1 MLGGM
6 AAGEP
11 AHELTLLRGARSGPD
26 RPALDRTDRAGRL
39 ARLRELAGDLSPVT
53 LARDRCLPVLPAIEA
68 LLPGGLRR
76 GSTVSVDGPGSTA
89 LLHAVLAGP
98 TRAGSWAACV
108 GAPAL
113 GWAAA
118 AELGV
123 ALERVAVV
131 RSDERRAPAVL
142 AALVDA
148 FDLVVVGPDHRPDR
162 TEVRRLLSRA
172 QERGAVV
179 LTFDGGAVARRGARR
194 SGGGGRGAWPGA
206 DVQLRCGAMAW
217 SGPGDGWGHLQERRV
232 SVTVE
237 GRRSFDRPRRV
248 DLLLPGADGV
258 ALADADATVLFGT
271 GGSGSGP
278 GSDAGPDTGSHARPT
293 ERSDRTAEVVPLSR
307 RQVG

>member
-1 MLGGM
+1 M

-11 AHELTLLRGARSGPD
+11 AHELTVLRGERPDDAGGQAGADRRDRPD
-26 RPALDRTDRAGRL
+26 RPDRSDRAGRL
-39 ARLRELAGDLSPVT
+39 ARLRELAGELSPVT
-53 LARDRCLPVLPAIEA
+53 LAGERRLPVLPALEA
-68 LLPGGLRR
+68 VLPDGLRR
-76 GSTVSVDGPGSTA
+76 GSTVAVGGPGSTA

-98 TRAGSWAACV
+98 TRAGSWVACV

-131 RSDERRAPAVL
+131 RTDERRAPAVL

-172 QERGAVV
+172 KERGAVV
-179 LTFDGGAVARRGARR
+179 LTLHGSAAAGAPPRGGDRTGP
-194 SGGGGRGAWPGA
+194 WPGA
-206 DVQLRCGAMAW
+206 DVHLRCGSPAW

-232 SVTVE
+232 TVTVE

-258 ALADADATVLFGT
+258 ALADGDATALFGAGAGT
-271 GGSGSGP
+271 EGG
-278 GSDAGPDTGSHARPT
+278 
-293 ERSDRTAEVVPLSR
+293 AEVVPLVR

>member
-1 MLGGM
+1 MLADM

-11 AHELTLLRGARSGPD
+11 AHELTVLRG
-26 RPALDRTDRAGRL
+26 DRAGRL
-39 ARLRELAGDLSPVT
+39 ARLRELAGELSPVT
-53 LARDRCLPVLPAIEA
+53 LARERCLPVLPALEA
-68 LLPGGLRR
+68 LLPDGLRR
-76 GSTVSVDGPGSTA
+76 GSTVAVGGPGSTA

-131 RSDERRAPAVL
+131 RADERRAPAVL

-172 QERGAVV
+172 KERGAVV
-179 LTFDGGAVARRGARR
+179 LTLEGATGARAA
-194 SGGGGRGAWPGA
+194 AWPGA
-206 DVQLRCGAMAW
+206 DVHLRCGSIAW
-217 SGPGDGWGHLQERRV
+217 SGPGEGWGHLRERRV
-232 SVTVE
+232 TVTVE

-258 ALADADATVLFGT
+258 ALVGGEPGTVLGAATGRGASGT
-271 GGSGSGP
+271 E
-278 GSDAGPDTGSHARPT
+278 A
-293 ERSDRTAEVVPLSR
+293 ERTAEVVPLAR